1 MTSSRSA
8 LPALLDL
15 QSLDSQIL
23 TTLNRAKA
31 LQSSETVAG
40 LMRRRSQA
48 IAAAQ
53 ELDATQRRAQ
63 DAVESAEAAVSAI
76 QAKIDRDTQ
85 RLNAGGTSKDL
96 MGIQHQIDT
105 LTAQRAAA
113 EEAQLAAMD
122 HAEEVAADRER
133 KLPLLRAADSEAR
146 AAVVERDAELAT
158 LKEQHAAL
166 GEQRSRLAA
175 ATDAG
180 LLARYDALRTAR
192 GGGRIAVARWEHGT
206 CGACGTRLSPADAA
220 ALEATPE
227 SMIPQCPEC
236 SAMLVL

>member
-1 MTSSRSA
+1 MTSPRSA

-15 QSLDSQIL
+15 QSVDSQIL

-133 KLPLLRAADSEAR
+133 KLPLLRAADSDR
-146 AAVVERDAELAT
+146 KSVV
-158 LKEQHAAL
+158 
-166 GEQRSRLAA
+166 
-175 ATDAG
+175 
-180 LLARYDALRTAR
+180 
-192 GGGRIAVARWEHGT
+192 
-206 CGACGTRLSPADAA
+206 
-220 ALEATPE
+220 
-227 SMIPQCPEC
+227 
-236 SAMLVL
+236 